1 MWTTLQYIKEHS
13 RVCCDG
19 EDGVLEL
26 YGASAEKTILKLLN
40 RTYDDIVG
48 TFGTAEQPIPEPI
61 RQATLMLVDV
71 SYEHRSPVDAM
82 NLSIVP
88 YSFDLLLKPY
98 MRLAGS
104 FADDQYNGI
113 LATLSE
119 QKQLLAFYQPDNADD
134 LNRRIDDTYARF
146 SKFTNPSPIIL
157 KAMKEQADALA
168 SEVQALVNPSTENTE
183 Q

>member
-1 MWTTLQYIKEHS
+1 MMWTTLQYIKEHS

-113 LATLSE
+113 LATLAE

-146 SKFTNPSPIIL
+146 AKFSNPSPIIL
-157 KAMKEQADALA
+157 ETMRSEADALA
-168 SEVQALVNPSTENTE
+168 GEVQELLKTGN
-183 Q
+183 